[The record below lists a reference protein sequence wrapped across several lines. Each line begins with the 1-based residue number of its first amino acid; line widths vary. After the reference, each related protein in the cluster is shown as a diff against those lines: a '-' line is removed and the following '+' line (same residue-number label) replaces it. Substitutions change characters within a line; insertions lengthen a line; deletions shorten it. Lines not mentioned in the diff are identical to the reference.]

1 MKGVLFFFLLLC
13 VFTVQCKKQKNSD
26 RKDIIIIN
34 DVKFF
39 KKVMKTHTNLLVLFS
54 QSEKEVEDKLNLLGT
69 LAKDFKGKGSIAFV
83 NCGEYSKLCKKFK
96 ISAKYGPVLK
106 HYKNGKFNKDYN
118 RKDTLKSLTTFMNN
132 PTGDTPWEEEPGAE
146 TVRHIDG
153 DKDLAKVLAKEKK
166 PVFVMF
172 YAPWC
177 GFCKRL
183 KPTYQEIASELKQ
196 SIILAGMDVDNAE
209 SMNTRVQFNITGFP
223 TLIYF
228 HGGKELYRYKG
239 KHEKE
244 ILIEWLQNP
253 TDDSP
258 KDEEEEQWKD
268 TPSEVVHL
276 TDDTFDDYVAA
287 NPSVLVM
294 FYAPW
299 CGHCKAMKPEYVDAA
314 QRMKDEDISGTLA
327 AVDATKESALG
338 KRFEVKGFPT
348 VKYFKDGEFAFDMNE
363 RKTDTIV
370 EFMKDPK
377 EPPPPPPAEP
387 EWSETATEINHLK
400 DDNFKD
406 FLKKKKHVLV
416 MFYAPWCGHCK
427 KAKPEFTEAA
437 KHHAENKKIGF
448 AAVDC
453 TKETAVCGAHGV
465 EGYPTFKYFNYGKN
479 DEKYTGGR
487 TKDDFIKFM
496 ENPQEPVKPEPE
508 EEQWS
513 DEPSAVEH
521 LTDGDFED
529 FVSKHNSVLVMFYAP
544 WCGHCKAMKPAY
556 MEAAAEMKAQKV
568 KGMLAAVNCMQEQKL
583 RQKYEVSGFP
593 SVKYFKDGKYAY
605 DYPRSRTKDDL
616 VDFMRSPS
624 EANKNPNNIVKNDIP
639 WSDED
644 NSVIHL
650 TGDNFAEFV
659 QSHSSVLVM
668 FYAPWCGHCKKTKP
682 EFETAAETFNIKE
695 GLGKMAAVDCT
706 QDKELC
712 SKYDVTGYP
721 TIKYFKEGEDSFKYF
736 QARTAKA
743 FTEFMTNPQPPE
755 PEWDTIP
762 GKVKHLTDDNI
773 HDVLKA
779 HKSVLVMFYSPRC
792 GYCKTMK
799 PDYIA
804 AAEQLSSEG
813 SDIVLAA
820 MDATKHLTTAK
831 EHVTTGYPT
840 IKFFRN
846 GEEIEEYEGNRSKM
860 DIIKYVKTKDRDED
874 EDQEDKSDENEDKWQ
889 FQIVQELTQ
898 DNFETTL
905 AGVEHSLVMFFAPWC
920 GHCKNTKPHFEEA
933 ASKIQDEKNKLMA
946 AIDCT
951 VETELCGKEN
961 VSGYPTI
968 KYYNYGRNTVNYE
981 NSRTSEDFLSFFDQ
995 FSSTAST
1002 SNKKEEL

>member
-287 NPSVLVM
+287 NPS
-294 FYAPW
+294 
-299 CGHCKAMKPEYVDAA
+299 
-314 QRMKDEDISGTLA
+314 
-327 AVDATKESALG
+327 
-338 KRFEVKGFPT
+338 
-348 VKYFKDGEFAFDMNE
+348 
-363 RKTDTIV
+363 
-370 EFMKDPK
+370 
-377 EPPPPPPAEP
+377 
-387 EWSETATEINHLK
+387 
-400 DDNFKD
+400 
-406 FLKKKKHVLV
+406 VLV